1 MRSLAQVMLVHAW
14 CGSKSGVRPSC
25 SSTVDFRAVVC
36 VHEHVFHLWEC
47 VPVCVCAYLCV
58 LYACVQVVLVGFI
71 RRQYLI
77 HHASIDLYS
86 SCRKSGMYIRAYE

>member
-47 VPVCVCAYLCV
+47 VPVCVCLLVCV
-58 LYACVQVVLVGFI
+58 VCMCAGGVG
-71 RRQYLI
+71 RI
-77 HHASIDLYS
+77 HKTSIPHT
-86 SCRKSGMYIRAYE
+86 SCIY